1 MKWFLLIVTPA
12 RRSRRARGDPVNP
25 PLLAPQPPVSISK
38 MQPRFAVLA
47 AMVRSA
53 APPAALATTPAFAA
67 APALAAASAVG
78 TSAVAVCGR
87 SACTAV
93 ATSLFGTPLGGGRRL
108 AAARLRGAAGGRA
121 FSSPSASPPT
131 TTTSRSTTTMAAD
144 GSAKVAIVTGASR
157 GIGRAIAVELA
168 ASGCKVVVN
177 YARSPDAATAVVSEI
192 EAAGGEALAVRGDV
206 SQADDV
212 GALFAAAIDAY
223 GRVDVLVNNA
233 GITRDTLLMRMKQ
246 TQWQEVIDLNLT
258 GVFLCTQAAAKLMI
272 KARSG
277 RIVNISSVVGQ
288 IGNPGQVNYAAAKGG
303 VIGLTMATA
312 KEVASRGVTVNA
324 VAPGFIASDMTADLP
339 ADKIK
344 AMIPL
349 GRLGEASEVAG
360 LVRFLATDPAAAYMT
375 GHTFNVDGGIAIGA

>member
-1 MKWFLLIVTPA
+1 
-12 RRSRRARGDPVNP
+12 
-25 PLLAPQPPVSISK
+25 
-38 MQPRFAVLA
+38 MQPRLA
-47 AMVRSA
+47 LLTAMARSA
-53 APPAALATTPAFAA
+53 APPAAAVATPAFAA
-67 APALAAASAVG
+67 APALAPARSVGAPAIAV
-78 TSAVAVCGR
+78 SGR
-87 SACTAV
+87 SACTA
-93 ATSLFGTPLGGGRRL
+93 AASSLWGTPSPLGARWL
-108 AAARLRGAAGGRA
+108 AAARATP
-121 FSSPSASPPT
+121 SPITSPAT
-131 TTTSRSTTTMAAD
+131 TTTTTRSATTMAAD

-157 GIGRAIAVELA
+157 GIGRAIALELA
-168 ASGCKVVVN
+168 AAGCKVVVN
-177 YARSPDAATAVVSEI
+177 YARSPDAATAVVEEI
-192 EAAGGEALAVRGDV
+192 EAAGGEALAVQGDV

-246 TQWQEVIDLNLT
+246 SQWQEVIDLNLT

-344 AMIPL
+344 AMIPM
-349 GRLGEASEVAG
+349 GRLGEATEVAG

>member
-1 MKWFLLIVTPA
+1 MVFGSLSRPPA
-12 RRSRRARGDPVNP
+12 AIPTLARGDPLTSP
-25 PLLAPQPPVSISK
+25 PQLPLPSPV
-38 MQPRFAVLA
+38 MQPRLALFA
-47 AMVRSA
+47 AMARSA
-53 APPAALATTPAFAA
+53 APPAAVATTPAFAA
-67 APALAAASAVG
+67 APFLAPAQAVS

-87 SACTAV
+87 SGCTAA
-93 ATSLFGTPLGGGRRL
+93 ATSLFGTPLGGRRL
-108 AAARLRGAAGGRA
+108 SAARLAGAPLAGGGT
-121 FSSPSASPPT
+121 FPSISPPPT
-131 TTTSRSTTTMAAD
+131 TTTTTRSMTTMAAD

-168 ASGCKVVVN
+168 AAGCKVVVN
-177 YARSPDAATAVVSEI
+177 YARSPDAAMAVVSAI

-344 AMIPL
+344 AMIPM
-349 GRLGEASEVAG
+349 GRLGEATEVAG